1 MTIKEAKEILD
12 AKTFDTKIDAH
23 VELTEWG
30 KAKSFFEAYRMAKR
44 SLEAW
49 EKVIEDIKNISIYV
63 RTTSEEMVMPYINPH
78 GVIHIIKKHLGE
90 VEDET

>member
-1 MTIKEAKEILD
+1 MTVKEAKEILD

-30 KAKSFFEAYRMAKR
+30 KAKYFFEAYRMAKR

-49 EKVIEDIKNISIYV
+49 EKVIEEITELHDESIDV
-63 RTTSEEMVMPYINPH
+63 RFEEEYAYWNTLD
-78 GVIHIIKKHLGE
+78 IIKKHLSE
-90 VEDET
+90 VENET

>member
-49 EKVIEDIKNISIYV
+49 EKIIEEI
-63 RTTSEEMVMPYINPH
+63 TTEHDKAFGVHFEEEWAYGKVLEIIN
-78 GVIHIIKKHLGE
+78 KHLCE
-90 VEDET
+90 VEHDS

>member
-1 MTIKEAKEILD
+1 MTVKEAKEILD

-49 EKVIEDIKNISIYV
+49 ENVIEEIKDNISFYV
-63 RTTSEEMVMPYINPH
+63 PPNSEEMVMPYINPH

-90 VEDET
+90 VET